1 MSDPYVILGVS
12 RSSSDDEI
20 RIAYRE
26 LAQKYSSESYEGNP
40 LSDIAQQ
47 KMQEIN
53 DAYDQIMAD
62 RRLSDRQNTQR
73 SSSGGNPSGRYTD
86 IRRMINSGDI
96 TGAENRLQSI
106 EPSMRTAEWNFLMG
120 SLNYRRGWLD
130 EAKIYY
136 QRAVNMAPN
145 NAEYRQALNFVNM
158 GGAAYRPSGYE
169 QTGLDACDICAGLM
183 CLNMCC
189 NIQLRPDSLFFLGD
203 GCQRIY
209 VFLQVV
215 GHVGKCI
222 SQSFQ
227 LVPGFYIDLKRPEV
241 ILHLRIN
248 NGRGCLC
255 QLFNR
260 LNHAKTNDNKEPEN
274 EQQQYNHGQAG
285 NQQRI
290 PQNIGIDHIHGNVH
304 TGKCHGVSVGIQNS
318 HIGRG
323 QISVTVNIIP
333 CN

>member
-120 SLNYRRGWLD
+120 TVCYSKGWLD
-130 EAKIYY
+130 EAERYY
-136 QRAVNMAPN
+136 SAASSMDPSNSEYSAALGRINTRKSGQSYNPYSQNRGWYNTSGN
-145 NAEYRQALNFVNM
+145 NDCCGMSGCDLCSSLICADCCCECM
-158 GGAAYRPSGYE
+158 GGDLIR
-169 QTGLDACDICAGLM
+169 
-183 CLNMCC
+183 CC
-189 NIQLRPDSLFFLGD
+189 
-203 GCQRIY
+203 
-209 VFLQVV
+209 
-215 GHVGKCI
+215 
-222 SQSFQ
+222 
-227 LVPGFYIDLKRPEV
+227 
-241 ILHLRIN
+241 
-248 NGRGCLC
+248 
-255 QLFNR
+255 
-260 LNHAKTNDNKEPEN
+260 
-274 EQQQYNHGQAG
+274 
-285 NQQRI
+285 
-290 PQNIGIDHIHGNVH
+290 
-304 TGKCHGVSVGIQNS
+304 
-318 HIGRG
+318 
-323 QISVTVNIIP
+323 
-333 CN
+333 